1 MHSQF
6 LLGWLI
12 HHSPEQVATP
22 QSAMIFAPHPDDETL
37 GCGGLIALK
46 RVQGAQVWVVLLT
59 NGEASYLYDRTAN
72 PATLPQTRLQ
82 EAQRAMAI
90 LGVPS
95 SHLVCLNQPD
105 GQLNTLSEVQR
116 QSLVQVLS
124 ELIEAHQPEEL
135 YVPHKLDVHSDHEMT
150 YGLAKQ
156 ALARSS
162 HSVTLWQY
170 PVWIFW
176 NRLLFWNLS
185 PQDLTHA
192 YRVPI
197 REGLEVKRKAIASYR
212 SQHSVLPPG
221 FLQNCLRPYELF
233 FKDL

>member
-6 LLGWLI
+6 LLNWLI
-12 HHSPEQVATP
+12 QNSPEQIVRPA
-22 QSAMIFAPHPDDETL
+22 SAMIFAPHPDDETL

-46 RVQGAQVWVVLLT
+46 RSQGAQVWVVLLT

-72 PATLPQTRLQ
+72 PTTLPHTRFQ
-82 EAQRAMAI
+82 EAERAMAI

-105 GQLNTLSEVQR
+105 GQLNTLSEAQR
-116 QSLVQVLS
+116 QALVQALS

-150 YGLAKQ
+150 YSLVKQ
-156 ALARSS
+156 ALVRSS
-162 HSVTLWQY
+162 YVATLWQY

-176 NRLLFWNLS
+176 NRLLFWDLS
-185 PQDLTHA
+185 TKDLANA
-192 YRVPI
+192 YRVTI
-197 REGLEVKRKAIASYR
+197 REGLEVKQKAIASYR

-221 FLQNCLRPYELF
+221 FLQNCLGPYEFF
-233 FKDL
+233 FKDN